1 MKLFVLALVSLVVDS
16 VQGVNIEDFPSESIE
31 GDLHIDDQDYYLSYY
46 SYISEKDWHSVN
58 IYYYYVEFDENFPN
72 EYTPAIKPFKRLL
85 DNSIANGNPYV
96 VIYINAEN
104 HEIQEQGDP
113 LIPYIKNNI
122 FPSYVRIRLPY
133 ISNSQVLE
141 DLMKAAK
148 EKNLDIEIFLKDN
161 IPLQTLKKLTGV
173 VFRSYDKEY
182 VKAAQDEGIPLYLKE
197 KEVIAILSHEESS
210 MVEPTTYNIMAQGKT
225 ILSDIKLEKNDFITV
240 DLFND
245 MHGANDNNGF
255 TVIKDCNDGSCLL
268 DRDELEETNVYIG
281 LVFDPDFSMKYPPT
295 PDVFESFLT
304 SHNENKRPYTGI
316 HIQAEDYPILEHT
329 SPLIDYVNNVTVGQG
344 NGFPKNS
351 LITLPYT
358 PDSQV
363 FDLLVKQAVEKFK
376 IVFISLQ
383 DTQVPLRTLKKFT
396 SAVFIS
402 SDSVY
407 AEANSKNGIKMVHA
421 SFWTGEPGEA
431 FSSTLDVCKTSRN

>member
-1 MKLFVLALVSLVVDS
+1 MKLFILALVSLVVDS

-31 GDLHIDDQDYYLSYY
+31 GDPHIDDQDYYLSYY
-46 SYISEKDWHSVN
+46 SYISEKDRYSDQLHYCEIDFN
-58 IYYYYVEFDENFPN
+58 ENFPN
-72 EYTPAIKPFKRLL
+72 EYTPAIKSFKRLL
-85 DNSIANGNPYV
+85 DNSIANGKPYAA
-96 VIYINAEN
+96 IYINAEN

-161 IPLQTLKKLTGV
+161 VPLQTLKKLTGV

-182 VKAAQDEGIPLYLKE
+182 VKAAHDEGIPLFLLE
-197 KEVIAILSHEESS
+197 DEVIAILSHEESS
-210 MVEPTTYNIMAQGKT
+210 MVKPTTENIMAQEKT
-225 ILSDIKLEKNDFITV
+225 VLSDISPEKNDFITV
-240 DLFND
+240 NLFNY
-245 MHGANDNNGF
+245 MHDNNIKDGF
-255 TVIKDCNDGSCLL
+255 TAIKDCNDGSCLL
-268 DRDELEETNVYIG
+268 DRDELEGTDVYIG
-281 LVFDPDFSMKYPPT
+281 LIFDPDFSMKYPPT
-295 PDVFESFLT
+295 PDVFKSFLT

-329 SPLIDYVNNVTVGQG
+329 NPLIAYINEIAIGQG
-344 NGFPKNS
+344 NRFPKNS
-351 LITLPYT
+351 LITLPYN

-363 FDLLVKQAVEKFK
+363 FDQLVTQAVEKFK
-376 IVFISLQ
+376 TVFISLQ
-383 DTQVPLRTLKKFT
+383 DTQVPPRTLKKFT
-396 SAVFIS
+396 GAVFIS

-407 AEANSKNGIKMVHA
+407 AEANSRDGIKMVHA
-421 SFWTGEPGEA
+421 RFKTGKPEEA
-431 FSSTLDVCKTSRN
+431 FSSTLDVC